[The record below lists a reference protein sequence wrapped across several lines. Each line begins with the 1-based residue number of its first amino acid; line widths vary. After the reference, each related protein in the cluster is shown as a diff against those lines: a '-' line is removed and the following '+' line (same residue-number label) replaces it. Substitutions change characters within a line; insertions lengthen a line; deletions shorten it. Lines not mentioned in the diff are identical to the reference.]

1 MQSTTTGV
9 TTGTESYTP
18 CMVSVGE
25 WCLTEPNLT
34 EQQKTSVQTAYNT
47 IYNTYLQ
54 ARYAAATAV
63 RAVRGYTPSATGTQT
78 TQQQRQGQ
86 RTTTQRRTGAAA
98 TRSAASAIVPRVR
111 TPPGQLGQVDSRV
124 LNQIVSNPNIS
135 TEQLR
140 KRASLRNMQAN
151 ILGTCLGRLL
161 KTSMISGTAKIG
173 PFSATPQ
180 GITAVRKEPTSIG
193 AARARRT
200 AATTPTTEQVAA
212 AG

>member
-9 TTGTESYTP
+9 TTGTESYGP

-25 WCLTEPNLT
+25 WCVTEPNLT

-63 RAVRGYTPSATGTQT
+63 RAVRTGQQPATYTQ
-78 TQQQRQGQ
+78 
-86 RTTTQRRTGAAA
+86 TTQRRTGAAA
-98 TRSAASAIVPRVR
+98 TRRAESATTPRVR
-111 TPPGQLGQVDSRV
+111 TPQGQLGQVDSRV

-161 KTSMISGTAKIG
+161 KTSMITGTPKIG

>member
-9 TTGTESYTP
+9 TTGTESYGP

-25 WCLTEPNLT
+25 WCVTEPNLT

-63 RAVRGYTPSATGTQT
+63 RAVRTGQQPATYTQ
-78 TQQQRQGQ
+78 
-86 RTTTQRRTGAAA
+86 TTQRRTGAAA
-98 TRSAASAIVPRVR
+98 TRRAESATTRRAASATTPRVR
-111 TPPGQLGQVDSRV
+111 TPQGQLGQVDSRV

-161 KTSMISGTAKIG
+161 KTSMITGTPKIG